1 MSKRNPLQ
9 ASSQYLA
16 VWLVQC
22 LQKALLPYDWN
33 TGPLTRKIFRR
44 LVTSSDSCCAKRS
57 IVKATF
63 ATWSKCGLFQ
73 MRYSVH
79 SERSITWIGSKEK
92 VITSVKRNTQSYI
105 SSRNPAKLE
114 RLLLSVKRKVRSTC
128 RNLVGGFAKW
138 IQVPESPRTF
148 HFPLYTLHFTLSTC
162 IWICPSGQ
170 AIFSGLVKW
179 DAFESAERSPSSG
192 DDEEMRQWSRKA
204 TMTVKPCCIRVRS
217 CVFP

>member
-148 HFPLYTLHFTLSTC
+148 HFPLYTLLF
-162 IWICPSGQ
+162 Q
-170 AIFSGLVKW
+170 LV
-179 DAFESAERSPSSG
+179 FESAPVGKLFFQALWNGMRSRAQR
-192 DDEEMRQWSRKA
+192 DHRQAVMTKRCGNEAEKQRWRWSLA
-204 TMTVKPCCIRVRS
+204 A
-217 CVFP
+217 